1 MTRARPRG
9 GGTQRCPAC
18 RAPLLV
24 QWVGDTAALQAR
36 VSLPPADEHLPY
48 PAAAADST
56 PNDLVWCLPRLPH
69 RTLRLRWTHRR
80 HPPDCPHQH
89 LTSHQCTTAPTTL
102 F

>member
-1 MTRARPRG
+1 MAGAGRRRG
-9 GGTQRCPAC
+9 GVDSRCPAC
-18 RAPLLV
+18 GQPLLV

-36 VSLPPADEHLPY
+36 VSLPPPDEQLPY

-56 PNDLVWCLPRLPH
+56 PNNLVWCLPRQAH
-69 RTLRLRWTHRR
+69 RALRLRWTSRR

-89 LTSHQCTTAPTTL
+89 LLAHQCQPHSRL